1 MERRKWP
8 IPDPRHQP
16 MLDRIDMNIID
27 MTRDI
32 VVIANGVLPIAPL
45 PTCAVIC
52 TSFPHG

>member
-1 MERRKWP
+1 
-8 IPDPRHQP
+8 

-32 VVIANGVLPIAPL
+32 VVIANDMLPIAPL